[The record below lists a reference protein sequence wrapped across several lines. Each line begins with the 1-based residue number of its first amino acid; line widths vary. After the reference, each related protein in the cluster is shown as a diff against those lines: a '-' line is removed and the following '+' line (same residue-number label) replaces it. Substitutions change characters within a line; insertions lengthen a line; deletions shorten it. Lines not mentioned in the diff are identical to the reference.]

1 VSQQQRARRAVSALP
16 TCGVEVDMLDSLI
29 PAMKT
34 AVRPRRMAIAA
45 ASLAALLALGGC
57 GGGVSVGF
65 GGGGVG
71 VGIGVG
77 FDLTDDGYDGDAPPR
92 VSLVASSPVA
102 AVGETIRLAAAASDD
117 WGIDNVAF
125 YLVRDDGSAE
135 LLYAD
140 GNPPYEIDTAV
151 PPSALGVVRY
161 FATATDLAGQRRS
174 SADVTVTLVR

>member
-1 VSQQQRARRAVSALP
+1 MNSS
-16 TCGVEVDMLDSLI
+16 T
-29 PAMKT
+29 
-34 AVRPRRMAIAA
+34 RPRRWANV
-45 ASLAALLALGGC
+45 LATLGVVLALAGC
-57 GGGVSVGF
+57 GGGVSLGF
-65 GGGGVG
+65 GSGGVG

-77 FDLTDDGYDGDAPPR
+77 FDLTDGYYDDAPPR

-140 GNPPYEIDTAV
+140 GNAPYEIDTSV
-151 PPSALGVVRY
+151 PPAALGYVRY
-161 FATATDLAGQRRS
+161 FAIVTDSAGQRRS
-174 SADVTVTLVR
+174 SAEVTVTLVR

>member
-1 VSQQQRARRAVSALP
+1 LATVLAGLV
-16 TCGVEVDMLDSLI
+16 
-29 PAMKT
+29 
-34 AVRPRRMAIAA
+34 
-45 ASLAALLALGGC
+45 AALALAGC
-57 GGGVSVGF
+57 GGGVSLGF
-65 GGGGVG
+65 GSGGVG

-77 FDLTDDGYDGDAPPR
+77 FSDPYYDYDDAPPR

-140 GNPPYEIDTAV
+140 GSPPYEIDTSV
-151 PPSALGVVRY
+151 PPSALGYVRY
-161 FATATDLAGQRRS
+161 FATVTDSAGQRRS